1 MRRLI
6 KLFLWLIVLGLL
18 TTAGAGYYFAWVEPY
33 RGFDQPVYVEIP
45 RGTST
50 MRIGE
55 LLAESGVIRH
65 PLLFAL
71 VRAVR
76 LKGKPQAGEYE
87 FSTAATPNDVF
98 GRMARGDIFQIEVR
112 VPEGSN
118 VFDIARIVQQ
128 AGLGSEEE
136 FLKVA
141 LPQEGFLF
149 PSTYRFKRKTTAETV
164 CKSMRA
170 QFDKVWSELKA
181 PPEAKRETV
190 ILASLVETE
199 AVLPEERARIAG
211 VYTNRLEKGVRL
223 ECDPTVAYAAMLDGQ
238 WRGTIYKSDLA
249 SRNRY
254 NTYQYAGL
262 PPGPVA
268 NPGLASLK
276 AALHPEQ
283 TDDLYFVAK
292 ADHSGG
298 HVFNKDLAGHQK
310 AVAAYRH
317 GEHRSGGTQS
327 QEKGAGADVAA
338 KPKRPVR

>member
-1 MRRLI
+1 MRLV
-6 KLFLWLIVLGLL
+6 LSLIVLGLFAA
-18 TTAGAGYYFAWVEPY
+18 AGAGYYFAWVEPY
-33 RGFDQPVYVEIP
+33 RGFQQPVFVEIP

-55 LLAESGVIRH
+55 MLAEAGVVRH
-65 PLLFAL
+65 QVLFAL
-71 VRAVR
+71 VRALR
-76 LKGKPQAGEYE
+76 PKGKPQAGEYE
-87 FSTAATPNDVF
+87 FSTAATPNEVF
-98 GRMARGDIFQIEVR
+98 GRMARGDIYQIEVR

-118 VFDIARIVQQ
+118 VFDVARIVQQ
-128 AGLGSEEE
+128 AGLGTEEE

-149 PSTYRFKRKTTAETV
+149 PSTYRFKRKTGVEAV
-164 CKSMRA
+164 CRAMRV

-181 PPEAKRETV
+181 PADAKRETV

-199 AVLPEERARIAG
+199 AVLPEERAKIAG
-211 VYTNRLEKGVRL
+211 VYRNRLEKGVRL

-249 SRNRY
+249 NRNSY
-254 NTYQYAGL
+254 NTYQHAGL

-276 AALHPEQ
+276 AALHPEA
-283 TDDLYFVAK
+283 TDDMYFVAK
-292 ADHSGG
+292 ADRSGG
-298 HVFNKDLAGHQK
+298 HVFNKDLTGHQK

-317 GEHRSGGTQS
+317 GEQRSGRTQS
-327 QEKGAGADVAA
+327 EEKGEGAGVAA
-338 KPKRPVR
+338 KPKHPKR

>member
-1 MRRLI
+1 MKKLI
-6 KLFLWLIVLGLL
+6 LWLIVLDLL
-18 TTAGAGYYFAWVEPY
+18 AAAGAGYYFAWVEKY
-33 RGFDQPVYVEIP
+33 RGFEQPVFVEIP

-50 MRIGE
+50 MKIGE
-55 LLAESGVIRH
+55 LLAEAGVVRQ

-71 VRAVR
+71 VRAAR
-76 LKGKPQAGEYE
+76 QKARPQAGEYE
-87 FSTAATPNDVF
+87 FSTAATPDEVF
-98 GRMARGDIFQIEVR
+98 SRIARGDIFQIEVR

-118 VFDIARIVQQ
+118 VFDIARIVEQ
-128 AGLGSEEE
+128 AGFGSAGE

-149 PSTYRFKRKTTAETV
+149 PSTYRFKRKTTVDGV
-164 CKSMRA
+164 CRAMRA
-170 QFDKVWSELKA
+170 QFDKVWGELKA
-181 PPEAKRETV
+181 PAEGKRETV

-199 AVLPEERARIAG
+199 AVLQEERAKIAG
-211 VYTNRLEKGVRL
+211 VYRNRLEKGVRL

-249 SRNRY
+249 NRNSY
-254 NTYQYAGL
+254 NTYQHAGL

-268 NPGLASLK
+268 NPGVASLK
-276 AALHPEQ
+276 AALHPEE

-317 GEHRSGGTQS
+317 GEHKSSGSQG
-327 QEKGAGADVAA
+327 QEKGAGASVAA
-338 KPKRPVR
+338 KPKPPVR